1 MNYKKLLAGVM
12 TASMI
17 LSTGTAPSFA
27 KAKKKA
33 PVKITLNKKAMTIK
47 KGKTFRLKLNGTK
60 TIAKASVS
68 NKKIVKLTPVKK
80 KKKVVKNQWI
90 VKGLKAGKT
99 KVTVKAGK
107 RKYVC
112 KVTVIDKKTKKK
124 TSVKKPTQSSSK
136 TNDSTKQKS
145 TTPNS
150 HTAQA
155 NNTQTQEQSTASK
168 PSDETAQKQ
177 AQNTVPTSSD
187 ETTQSA
193 NTQTQEQN
201 TVSKPSEETA
211 QKQTQNTVATPS
223 HETTQ
228 SANTQ
233 TQVENTASTSSDE
246 TAQTSSSQP
255 TDTKSEQT
263 PQTPTKTDNTRIFFS
278 DETLDAM
285 AGDTSGIYGVTINVL
300 SNTYSK
306 SDVVFKSSNPEIAT
320 VDQTGKVTPKKQG
333 SADIIA
339 SVGPHSA
346 TETIKVHDVTMTK
359 PELPYKVNL
368 YYTYNYNKIAST
380 IEITDITEKDKS
392 YGFNGYIN
400 ETIDIKGKVTYVDK
414 DVISFPNDDLSV
426 GVFDENNKDAS
437 ETFWKGDHSIFYKP
451 EGSTFE
457 FSTTRQLGQ
466 DKTYN
471 LKFLPSS
478 EYYYLTNKS
487 DVDNTVLSKDYD
499 GEFDAYTDCTV
510 NIGMYYHFASTYY
523 KRSDLTYSSS
533 DESIATIDSYGNMTG
548 KSVGKVDITVSV
560 GSHKLVLHYFV
571 HGWNAE
577 TPQTPFKV
585 NMTGYKNP
593 EPPATATT
601 SVDNS
606 LTVTHISF
614 KHSYVSDKVI
624 YKTMYIE
631 GILDH
636 ETSKSDYYVI
646 PLKIYD
652 DSNHLLTGYSER
664 VNPISDDGK
673 TFKGSIGFGFTRDK
687 NYRIEF
693 GDSSAQTS

>member
-27 KAKKKA
+27 KAKKKT

-47 KGKTFRLKLNGTK
+47 KEKTFRLKLNGTK

-80 KKKVVKNQWI
+80 KKKVIKNQWI

-112 KVTVIDKKTKKK
+112 KVTVIDKKAKKK

-136 TNDSTKQKS
+136 TNTSTKQQSKTS
-145 TTPNS
+145 DS

-155 NNTQTQEQSTASK
+155 
-168 PSDETAQKQ
+168 
-177 AQNTVPTSSD
+177 
-187 ETTQSA
+187 
-193 NTQTQEQN
+193 
-201 TVSKPSEETA
+201 
-211 QKQTQNTVATPS
+211 
-223 HETTQ
+223 
-228 SANTQ
+228 
-233 TQVENTASTSSDE
+233 
-246 TAQTSSSQP
+246 SSSQP
-255 TDTKSEQT
+255 TDTKSVQT
-263 PQTPTKTDNTRIFFS
+263 PQTTTKTDNTRIFFS
-278 DETLDAM
+278 DETLDLM
-285 AGDTSGIYGVTINVL
+285 AGDTSGLTINVL

-320 VDQTGKVTPKKQG
+320 VDQTGIVTAKKQG
-333 SADIIA
+333 SANIIA

-346 TETIKVHDVTMTK
+346 TETIKVHDATITK

-368 YYTYNYNKIAST
+368 YYTYNYNKIART

-392 YGFNGYIN
+392 YMFDGYIN

-414 DVISFPNDDLSV
+414 DITSASNDDLSV

-437 ETFWKGDHSIFYKP
+437 ENFWSGDYYSM
-451 EGSTFE
+451 GSTFE
-457 FSTTRQLGQ
+457 FSITSHLKQ

-471 LKFLPSS
+471 LKFLPRW

-487 DVDNTVLSKDYD
+487 DVDDTVLSKNYD
-499 GEFDAYTDCTV
+499 GEFSACTDCTF
-510 NIGMYYHFASTYY
+510 NIGMYYYFASTYY
-523 KRSDLTYSSS
+523 KISDLTYSSS

-571 HGWNAE
+571 HGWNE
-577 TPQTPFKV
+577 KTPQTPFKV

-593 EPPATATT
+593 EPPATTTT
-601 SVDNS
+601 STDNT

-614 KHSYVSDKVI
+614 KYSSVLNNVMD
-624 YKTMYIE
+624 KTMYIE
-631 GILDH
+631 GTLDH
-636 ETSKSDYYVI
+636 EASKSDYYII

-652 DSNHLLTGYSER
+652 DSDHLLASYSIT
-664 VNPISDDGK
+664 VNPVSDDGK
-673 TFKGSIGFGFTRDK
+673 TFKGSIDLRLTQDK

>member
-27 KAKKKA
+27 KAKKKT

-80 KKKVVKNQWI
+80 KKKVIKNQWI

-112 KVTVIDKKTKKK
+112 KVTVIDKKAKKK

-136 TNDSTKQKS
+136 TNTSTKQQSKTS
-145 TTPNS
+145 DS
-150 HTAQA
+150 HTAQN
-155 NNTQTQEQSTASK
+155 NNT
-168 PSDETAQKQ
+168 ETQ
-177 AQNTVPTSSD
+177 AQNANSTPSH
-187 ETTQSA
+187 ETAQSA

-246 TAQTSSSQP
+246 RAQASSSQP

-346 TETIKVHDVTMTK
+346 TETINVHDVTITK

-368 YYTYNYNKIAST
+368 YYTYNYNKIATT

-392 YGFNGYIN
+392 YGFDGYIN

-414 DVISFPNDDLSV
+414 DITSTSSDDLSV

-437 ETFWKGDHSIFYKP
+437 ETFWNGNRSIFYKP

-457 FSTTRQLGQ
+457 FSTTRQLKQ
-466 DKTYN
+466 DKSYN
-471 LKFLPSS
+471 LKFLPNS
-478 EYYYLTNKS
+478 EYYYLINKT

-533 DESIATIDSYGNMTG
+533 DESIATIDSCGNMTG

-585 NMTGYKNP
+585 NITGYKNP
-593 EPPATATT
+593 EPPATTIT
-601 SVDNS
+601 STDNT

-614 KHSYVSDKVI
+614 KHSSVSGKVI
-624 YKTMYIE
+624 DKTMYIE
-631 GILDH
+631 GTLDH
-636 ETSKSDYYVI
+636 ETSKSDYYII

-652 DSNHLLTGYSER
+652 DSDHLLTSYSGR

-673 TFKGSIGFGFTRDK
+673 TFKGWISFGFTQDK

-693 GDSSAQTS
+693 SDSSAQTS

>member
-27 KAKKKA
+27 KAKKKT

-80 KKKVVKNQWI
+80 KKKVIKNQWI

-112 KVTVIDKKTKKK
+112 KVTVIDKKAKKK

-136 TNDSTKQKS
+136 TNTSTKQQSKTS
-145 TTPNS
+145 DS

-155 NNTQTQEQSTASK
+155 
-168 PSDETAQKQ
+168 
-177 AQNTVPTSSD
+177 
-187 ETTQSA
+187 
-193 NTQTQEQN
+193 
-201 TVSKPSEETA
+201 
-211 QKQTQNTVATPS
+211 
-223 HETTQ
+223 
-228 SANTQ
+228 
-233 TQVENTASTSSDE
+233 
-246 TAQTSSSQP
+246 SSSQP

-346 TETIKVHDVTMTK
+346 TETINVHDVTITK

-368 YYTYNYNKIAST
+368 YYTYNYNKIATT

-392 YGFNGYIN
+392 YGFDGYIN

-414 DVISFPNDDLSV
+414 DITSTSSDDLSV

-437 ETFWKGDHSIFYKP
+437 ETFWNGNRSIFYKP

-457 FSTTRQLGQ
+457 FSTTRQLKQ
-466 DKTYN
+466 DKSYN
-471 LKFLPSS
+471 LKFLPNS
-478 EYYYLTNKS
+478 EYYYLINKT

-533 DESIATIDSYGNMTG
+533 DESIATIDSCGNMTG

-585 NMTGYKNP
+585 NITGYKNP
-593 EPPATATT
+593 EPPATTIT
-601 SVDNS
+601 STDNT

-614 KHSYVSDKVI
+614 KHSSVSGKVI
-624 YKTMYIE
+624 DKTMYIE
-631 GILDH
+631 GTLDH
-636 ETSKSDYYVI
+636 ETSKSDYYII

-652 DSNHLLTGYSER
+652 DSDHLLTSYSGR

-673 TFKGSIGFGFTRDK
+673 TFKGWISFGFTQDK

-693 GDSSAQTS
+693 SDSSAQTS